1 VLPILH
7 ACDSGDAQLVYE
19 NMRVGSGSNTDFEVV
34 KAAFERRYDCMG
46 VTCAHVGG
54 LLQADGETYFE
65 GAEPCGNGQT
75 VATQAEATGASG
87 AAAYGVSVAIG
98 LAAGFFA
105 LLA

>member
-1 VLPILH
+1 MLPILH
-7 ACDSGDAQLVYE
+7 ECDAGDAQLVYE

-46 VTCAHVGG
+46 ITCAHVGG

-75 VATQAEATGASG
+75 VATQAAGVSG
-87 AAAYGVSVAIG
+87 AAAYGVSLAIG
-98 LAAGFFA
+98 LAAGVLA